1 VLFSNR
7 YWLIVYLKKCL
18 IFHSYACS
26 SSSSILVFGEWVMER
41 SQSKLMDIRSKIID
55 PSALADRLSGLRSEG
70 KRVVFTNGCFD
81 IIHIGH
87 VRYLSAAKNEGDLL
101 VVGLN
106 SDQSVRRIK
115 GKRRPIV
122 KQQQRSEILAS
133 LQVVDYVTLFDEPDP
148 LKLIQL
154 LKPSILVKGE
164 DWSEDTI
171 IGADIVK
178 ANGGRVVRVPL
189 VGDASTS
196 GIIERIVKHYC

>member
-1 VLFSNR
+1 MD
-7 YWLIVYLKKCL
+7 I
-18 IFHSYACS
+18 
-26 SSSSILVFGEWVMER
+26 
-41 SQSKLMDIRSKIID
+41 QSKIMDS
-55 PSALADRLSGLRSEG
+55 PALADRLRGLRSAG

-81 IIHIGH
+81 ILHIGH

-106 SDQSVRRIK
+106 SDQSVRLIK

-122 KQQQRSEILAS
+122 EQDQRSEILAS
-133 LQVVDYVTLFDEPDP
+133 LQVVDYVTLFDERDP

-154 LKPSILVKGE
+154 LKPTILVKGE
-164 DWSEDTI
+164 DWAEDKI
-171 IGADIVK
+171 SGADFVK
-178 ANGGRVVRVPL
+178 ASGGRVVRVPL